1 MTNDLNEAIL
11 RLRAAARDVA
21 RLAEIEYDRW
31 MEVEDAAEARD
42 DERTMV
48 HAQRQHEKADTLMT
62 AARDVLEEIR

>member
-42 DERTMV
+42 DELR
-48 HAQRQHEKADTLMT
+48 ED
-62 AARDVLEEIR
+62 